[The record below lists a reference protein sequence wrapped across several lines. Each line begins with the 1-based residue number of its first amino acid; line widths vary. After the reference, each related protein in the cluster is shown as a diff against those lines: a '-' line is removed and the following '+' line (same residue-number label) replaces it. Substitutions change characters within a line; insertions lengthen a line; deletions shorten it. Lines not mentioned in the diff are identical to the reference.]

1 TLAAGGTGLVLGPMT
16 SGSII
21 GNAIVGG
28 AAGGAHTSAT
38 NWMYDE
44 SRSVGQSMFL
54 GGVTSGAGTAAGNAT
69 SRFLQ
74 DIPRQVVLPYLGT
87 PATVTVPLPSSDFI
101 GGGIQ
106 TVIGNIPSFFTLP
119 EISIEA
125 HNENN

>member
-44 SRSVGQSMFL
+44 SRSVGQSTL
-54 GGVTSGAGTAAGNAT
+54 LGAGAGSVGT
-69 SRFLQ
+69 YIGGIIGQRLQ
-74 DIPRQVVLPYLGT
+74 GLPKQVSVPVFQT
-87 PATVTVPLPSSDFI
+87 PATITMPLPSAEVVGNTTETI
-101 GGGIQ
+101 
-106 TVIGNIPSFFTLP
+106 IGNMPALISLP
-119 EISIEA
+119 DA
-125 HNENN
+125 GNNEDQNE